1 MPPLHP
7 NLRRQLE
14 TAVIKARDIA
24 EKGARVALQA
34 LAVEQRETFGH
45 MNADQRRRRVQL
57 RARAKQLGDEKD
69 DKGRF
74 VSIEHLVVECAYEH
88 WHRMLFARFL
98 AENSLLMHPGGVAV
112 TLKECKELAE
122 SEGAAD
128 EWELAGRYA
137 ARMLPQI
144 FRPDDPVLQVQ
155 FAPEHKVGLEKLLA
169 GLPPE
174 VFTAD
179 DGLGWVYQFWQS
191 KRKDEVNASGRK
203 IGADELPA
211 VTQLFTEHYMV
222 LFLLHNTIGAWWAG
236 KYLAEHPD
244 VAADASLAE
253 VDLRRKV
260 ALDGC
265 EFEYLRF
272 VKVEAASS
280 RLEVTRQDAASTVGF
295 FREDESVTNLS
306 GNLPHWR
313 QGAVTYFVTFRTAD
327 SLPQDKLRQWQSER
341 EQWLAQH
348 PEPHDDK
355 TKREYYERFP
365 ERIEHWLDQGY
376 GACHLKDPV
385 FRQMVE
391 DALRHFDGERYDL
404 DAFVVSANHVHVIV
418 TPKDGHELSAIL
430 HSWKSFTANQINK
443 HLGQSG
449 AFWQK
454 ESFDHIVRSME
465 QLERTRRY
473 IRDHKVEAAEVEAAS
488 SRLENTRQDAASTWR
503 PAAGTFPGWP
513 VRAAELK
520 ILDPCC
526 GSGHFLVA
534 AFELM
539 VRLRMRE
546 EGLPAR
552 DACDSVLRDNIHG
565 LEIDERCCQIAAFA
579 LAMAAWRFP
588 DAGGYRVL
596 PELHIA
602 CTGIG
607 PQATEEQWLKLA
619 EQSRIP
625 TPAYAREPI
634 RNGLLNLHL
643 LFSQAPTL
651 GSLINPRELP
661 GDLIAAGYETIQP
674 YLAAALSAEI
684 SDNEVHERA
693 VAAAGMVKAAELL
706 AGEYA
711 LVVTNVPYLGQAKQ
725 VDLLKAHLEAYY
737 REGKADLATAFVLR
751 CLQLCIKEGTAAIVT
766 PQNWLFLA
774 TYGKFR
780 ESLLKRRQWHIVA
793 RLGEHAFESSSAA
806 GAFAAM
812 VVFSDTRPED
822 GGLLVGID
830 VSAPRGQRPIYTEEK
845 ADLLRGNGCTP
856 IRSVLQSRQ
865 LNNPSCAIGF
875 GDLSN
880 CTALKEFADVSY
892 GLKPGQVSRVTF
904 KFWEVR
910 LGPQQKIW
918 VPMASMPT
926 GERHYT
932 GRTEVCLSV
941 KEAERQEIAGFG
953 VRGERAWGRPGV
965 LYSKMTTLGC
975 SIYQGE
981 IFDANTNVI
990 TPKDPEHV
998 SAIYSFVSSADFRT
1012 TVRSFSGKLDITC
1025 ELVEQLPFDIRHWQK
1040 IAAEKYPHGLPE
1052 PQSDDPTQ
1060 WLFHG
1065 YPGGKVEAAS
1075 SRLSTRQDAASTL
1088 QVAVARL
1095 LGYRW
1100 PAELDDKMRL
1110 SSYAREMVR
1119 KCDELLGFADKD
1131 GIVCIPS
1138 SRGERPAADRLRDL
1152 LAAAYGDCWS
1162 PTQEAELLEQVGF
1175 GGKSLDD
1182 WLRDGFFEQHC
1193 KLFHHRPFIWHVWD
1207 GRRRD
1212 GFHALVNY
1220 HKLCGVEAASSRL
1233 VEDTRQDAV
1242 STLNTRQE
1250 AVSTPNTRQDAVS
1263 TPNTRQD
1270 AASTSGRRLLETLT
1284 YAHVGDWIKLQK
1296 ADVDRGRSGAEARL
1310 IAAQE
1315 LQRKLELILAG
1326 EPPYDIFVRW
1336 KPIEQQPI
1344 GWEPDLNDGVRLN
1357 IRPFMKA
1364 GVLRKDPNINWK
1376 KDRGTDPKSAPWYH
1390 VFKGERINDFH
1401 LTLAE
1406 KQKAR
1411 SAAQGP
1417 ASPGLAHRP

>member
-1 MPPLHP
+1 VPPLHP

-14 TAVIKARDIA
+14 AAVIKARDIA
-24 EKGARVALQA
+24 EAGARVALQA

-45 MNADQRRRRVQL
+45 MKPDQRQLRVQL

-74 VSIEHLVVECAYEH
+74 VSIDHLVVECAYEQ

-98 AENSLLMHPGGVAV
+98 AENSLLMHPDGVAV
-112 TLKECKELAE
+112 TLKECKEIAE
-122 SEGAAD
+122 SEGADD

-169 GLPPE
+169 GLPSE

-179 DGLGWVYQFWQS
+179 DGMGWVYQFWQS

-244 VAADASLAE
+244 VAADDSLTE
-253 VDLRRKV
+253 NDLRRRV

-272 VKVEAASS
+272 VRTTEKGGGAEA
-280 RLEVTRQDAASTVGF
+280 
-295 FREDESVTNLS
+295 
-306 GNLPHWR
+306 
-313 QGAVTYFVTFRTAD
+313 
-327 SLPQDKLRQWQSER
+327 
-341 EQWLAQH
+341 
-348 PEPHDDK
+348 
-355 TKREYYERFP
+355 
-365 ERIEHWLDQGY
+365 
-376 GACHLKDPV
+376 
-385 FRQMVE
+385 
-391 DALRHFDGERYDL
+391 
-404 DAFVVSANHVHVIV
+404 
-418 TPKDGHELSAIL
+418 
-430 HSWKSFTANQINK
+430 
-443 HLGQSG
+443 
-449 AFWQK
+449 
-454 ESFDHIVRSME
+454 
-465 QLERTRRY
+465 
-473 IRDHKVEAAEVEAAS
+473 
-488 SRLENTRQDAASTWR
+488 WR

-513 VRAAELK
+513 VNAAELK

-539 VRLRMRE
+539 VRLRMSE

-552 DACDSVLRDNIHG
+552 EACDAVLRDNIHG

-588 DAGGYRVL
+588 GAGGYRIL

-619 EQSRIP
+619 EQSRNGLP
-625 TPAYAREPI
+625 TRGREEI
-634 RNGLLNLHL
+634 RNGLLNIHR

-651 GSLINPRELP
+651 GSLINPLELP
-661 GDLIAAGYETIQP
+661 GDLIAADYETIQP
-674 YLAAALSAEI
+674 YLAAALSAETT
-684 SDNEVHERA
+684 DDEVHERT

-706 AGEYA
+706 AGDYT
-711 LVVTNVPYLGQAKQ
+711 LVITNVPYLARGKQ
-725 VDLLKAHLEAYY
+725 SDPLRDFIQIHYEDA
-737 REGKADLATAFVLR
+737 RQDLATAFLGR
-751 CLQLCIKEGTAAIVT
+751 CLDFAQTGGTLGIVC
-766 PQNWLFLA
+766 PQNWLTLPAYSLMRKRLLRTRRFEVLA
-774 TYGKFR
+774 KLGPGAFGTISGAVVNVALVAVTAGAPPEGSLYGGVDTSATGGVQQKAEELSQGDWRTVSQKVALVGPDARITLEALTSVGTLGEFAISPQGIKTGDDGRFR
-780 ESLLKRRQWHIVA
+780 RNWWELQTFDGRWRPFQGTPEANRRVGGMRYAIDWEDEGQSFA
-793 RLGEHAFESSSAA
+793 RLQGRAAWGKPGVIVKLMGDFAFSLYSGEFFDSNVTAIVPADEMLLQPIWHFCLSPNFRHELSAL
-806 GAFAAM
+806 
-812 VVFSDTRPED
+812 ED
-822 GGLLVGID
+822 GIKVNNAT
-830 VSAPRGQRPIYTEEK
+830 VTKAPF
-845 ADLLRGNGCTP
+845 DLTHW
-856 IRSVLQSRQ
+856 QH
-865 LNNPSCAIGF
+865 A
-875 GDLSN
+875 
-880 CTALKEFADVSY
+880 A
-892 GLKPGQVSRVTF
+892 
-904 KFWEVR
+904 
-910 LGPQQKIW
+910 
-918 VPMASMPT
+918 ASM
-926 GERHYT
+926 HSHD
-932 GRTEVCLSV
+932 L
-941 KEAERQEIAGFG
+941 F
-953 VRGERAWGRPGV
+953 
-965 LYSKMTTLGC
+965 
-975 SIYQGE
+975 
-981 IFDANTNVI
+981 
-990 TPKDPEHV
+990 
-998 SAIYSFVSSADFRT
+998 
-1012 TVRSFSGKLDITC
+1012 
-1025 ELVEQLPFDIRHWQK
+1025 ELE
-1040 IAAEKYPHGLPE
+1040 
-1052 PQSDDPTQ
+1052 SDDPTQ
-1060 WLFHG
+1060 WLFYG
-1065 YPGGKVEAAS
+1065 RPNDCTAP
-1075 SRLSTRQDAASTL
+1075 L

-1110 SSYAREMVR
+1110 SSYAREMVKR
-1119 KCDELLGFADKD
+1119 CDELLGFADKD

-1152 LAAAYGDCWS
+1152 LVAAYGDYWS
-1162 PTQEAELLEQVGF
+1162 PAREAELLEQAGS

-1193 KLFHHRPFIWHVWD
+1193 KLFHHRPFIWHIWD

-1220 HKLCGVEAASSRL
+1220 HKL
-1233 VEDTRQDAV
+1233 D
-1242 STLNTRQE
+1242 
-1250 AVSTPNTRQDAVS
+1250 
-1263 TPNTRQD
+1263 
-1270 AASTSGRRLLETLT
+1270 RRLLETLT

-1296 ADVDRGRSGAEARL
+1296 EDVDRGRSGAEARL

-1315 LQRKLELILAG
+1315 LQKKLVLILAG
-1326 EPPYDIFVRW
+1326 EKPHDIFVRW

-1357 IRPFMKA
+1357 IRPFMTA

-1406 KQKAR
+1406 KQRAR
-1411 SAAQGP
+1411 EAVQNKE
-1417 ASPGLAHRP
+1417 